1 MDNMGKNLKT
11 ILVTGGNGLLGKE
24 IYTQVSLNKN
34 YFNFIFTSKS
44 NIPFGFQCDLC
55 NYEEASLLSSKISPN
70 LIIHCAASVPK
81 NNLDYQSE
89 KIYEDNLKM
98 VEHLIEFFDCQMIF
112 MSSMTVYG
120 NIEKE
125 SVSENVIL
133 SPSSRYAISKKRSEE
148 LLKNHSRPTISLR
161 LPGLFSKRRK
171 NGIIFNTIN
180 SIKNNNKIVLPESSV
195 TWSAMNV
202 EDAAQNILQLCTLN
216 WKNYEQLNIGYS
228 GKISI
233 NYFLDII
240 SKYFNTNINYDI
252 IHPTFKYD
260 LSLFEKIGLKNQA
273 SFKSS
278 IIKFIKNVF

>member
-1 MDNMGKNLKT
+1 MGKNLKT

-24 IYTQVSLNKN
+24 IYTQVSLDKN

-55 NYEEASLLSSKISPN
+55 SYDEASILASKISPN

-98 VEHLIEFFDCQMIF
+98 VEHLIEFFDCQVIF

-148 LLKNHSRPTISLR
+148 LLKNHSKPTISLR

-180 SIKNNNKIVLPESSV
+180 SIKNNNKIVLPESPV

-202 EDAAQNILQLCTLN
+202 EDAVQNILQLCTLN

-278 IIKFIKNVF
+278 IIEFIKNVF